1 MLIFLSDS
9 FYFRPFFISQSKKKK
24 QIRILLKK
32 KKHVRFDS
40 IFTYRTWSKK
50 KKKMNKD
57 HMDEWSN
64 RKKKKEIKKKKI
76 ENNVFP
82 IWYNE
87 KRHGFIKEKKKEL
100 SHENKRRLIIHLRRR
115 NRGRRV
121 SHSHSQIYEKT
132 WFHLFKRICR
142 FKTQRAFP
150 IVQTTLKSNAL
161 SYTIFIVYIWYT
173 YMNSN
178 QKFKIFEFSITIIIV
193 RAASRLYFDIYTYV
207 TVISN

>member
-1 MLIFLSDS
+1 
-9 FYFRPFFISQSKKKK
+9 
-24 QIRILLKK
+24 
-32 KKHVRFDS
+32 
-40 IFTYRTWSKK
+40 
-50 KKKMNKD
+50 MND
-57 HMDEWSN
+57 LTE
-64 RKKKKEIKKKKI
+64 KKKEIRKKKI

-100 SHENKRRLIIHLRRR
+100 SHENKRRLIIIHLRRR

-161 SYTIFIVYIWYT
+161 SYTIFIVYMIYI
-173 YMNSN
+173 YELKSK
-178 QKFKIFEFSITIIIV
+178 KFKIFEFSITIIIV

>member
-1 MLIFLSDS
+1 MFDS
-9 FYFRPFFISQSKKKK
+9 IRSSHIEHEAKKKK
-24 QIRILLKK
+24 WTKITWMNDLTEKK
-32 KKHVRFDS
+32 KR
-40 IFTYRTWSKK
+40 
-50 KKKMNKD
+50 N
-57 HMDEWSN
+57 
-64 RKKKKEIKKKKI
+64 KKKKI

-161 SYTIFIVYIWYT
+161 SYTIFIVYMIYI
-173 YMNSN
+173 YELKSKNS
-178 QKFKIFEFSITIIIV
+178 IFEFSITIIIV